1 MYSKT
6 FRANGKLLL
15 SGEYFVLDGALS
27 LALPTR
33 FGQQLEVV
41 AGAPEN
47 KRLHWM
53 SLGMDGSPWFEGD
66 FQMPDWTFL
75 SGTDEGTG
83 QALERLGRAAL
94 DLSPGWNAGE
104 GASGVR
110 TRLEFDRF
118 WGLGSSSTLV
128 AMMAEW
134 AGADP
139 FALLD
144 LTFGGSGYDLACAQ
158 ASGPLLFQRV
168 NNKPSWVQ
176 IPFQPAFSDRLFFVY
191 QGKKQNSRE
200 GIARYR
206 GLNAGKED
214 LIGQISALTWQMAG
228 ARALAEFES
237 CMKTH
242 ERLVS
247 EALQLPTLGEQLFPD
262 FWGAVKSLGAWGG
275 DFFLASSE
283 KPEEKTRNYF
293 QQKGFPVVLTYNEMI
308 LG

>member
-1 MYSKT
+1 MQSKT

-33 FGQQLEVV
+33 FGQQMEVI
-41 AGAPEN
+41 AGTSVN
-47 KRLHWM
+47 KPLHWI
-53 SLGMDGSPWFEGD
+53 SLGIDGSPWFEGD
-66 FQMPDWTFL
+66 FRMPDWTFL
-75 SGTDEGTG
+75 SGTDVETG
-83 QALERLGRAAL
+83 EALERLGRAAL
-94 DLSPGWNAGE
+94 GLCPGWNAGE
-104 GASGVR
+104 GVSGVW
-110 TRLEFDRF
+110 TKLEFDRF

-144 LTFGGSGYDLACAQ
+144 HTFGGSGYDLACAQ
-158 ASGPLLFQRV
+158 ASGPVLFQRV
-168 NNKPSWVQ
+168 KNKPSWVQ
-176 IPFQPAFSDRLFFVY
+176 VPFQPSFSDRLFFVY
-191 QGKKQNSRE
+191 QEKKQNSRE

-206 GLNAGKED
+206 RLGAGKEER
-214 LIGQISALTWQMAG
+214 IGQISALTWQLAG
-228 ARALAEFES
+228 AKALAEFES
-237 CMKTH
+237 CMKAH
-242 ERLVS
+242 ECLIS
-247 EALQLPTLGEQLFPD
+247 EALQLPTLGEQLFSD

-283 KPEEKTRNYF
+283 KPEEETREYF
-293 QQKGFPVVLTYNEMI
+293 RQKGFPVVLTYSEMI